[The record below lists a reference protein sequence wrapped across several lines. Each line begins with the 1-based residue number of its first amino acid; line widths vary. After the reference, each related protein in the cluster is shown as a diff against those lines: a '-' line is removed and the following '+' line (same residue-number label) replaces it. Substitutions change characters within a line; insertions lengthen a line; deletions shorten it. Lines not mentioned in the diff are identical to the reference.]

1 MDRDEVWCRVSVR
14 APDGSELFAGV
25 LSGRGS
31 PDLHVVD
38 ALARLQLA
46 VRRLGATLELRAMA
60 PELCGLLEVT
70 GLGGELGR
78 QPEDGEDERSVEKGV
93 EPGDAPA

>member
-1 MDRDEVWCRVSVR
+1 MDGDQVWCRVSVR
-14 APDGSELFAGV
+14 AGDGSELFAGA

-31 PDLHVVD
+31 PDLRTVD

-46 VRRLGATLELRAMA
+46 VTRLGGTLVLRAVA
-60 PELCGLLEVT
+60 PELGGLLELA

-78 QPEDGEDERSVEKGV
+78 QPEDGEDAGRVEKGV